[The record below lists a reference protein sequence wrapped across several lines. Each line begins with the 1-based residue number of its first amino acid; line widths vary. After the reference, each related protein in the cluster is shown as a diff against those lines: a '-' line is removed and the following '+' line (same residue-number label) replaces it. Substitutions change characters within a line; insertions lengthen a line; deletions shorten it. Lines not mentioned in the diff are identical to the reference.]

1 MIVKKDNSFKTIYL
15 QIRGEI
21 DLDEN
26 KYEVNI
32 YTIENEDSVIE
43 ELSMIV
49 KKDNSFKT
57 IYLQIRGEIDLDQ
70 IANVA
75 SELNA
80 PGGDFLK
87 KIN

>member
-1 MIVKKDNSFKTIYL
+1 
-15 QIRGEI
+15 
-21 DLDEN
+21 
-26 KYEVNI
+26 
-32 YTIENEDSVIE
+32 
-43 ELSMIV
+43 MIV

>member
-1 MIVKKDNSFKTIYL
+1 MQLIQF
-15 QIRGEI
+15 
-21 DLDEN
+21 DEN

>member
-1 MIVKKDNSFKTIYL
+1 MQLIQF
-15 QIRGEI
+15 
-21 DLDEN
+21 DEN

-32 YTIENEDSVIE
+32 YTLENEDSVIE